1 MVQGEVFMKSIQV
14 TVRVFLLMLGLS
26 LLLSACG
33 QEQPPYIP
41 PTAQQN
47 FNQQFPNQPQ
57 FQHPQQFQG
66 QGGAQWN
73 GPFSGGQVQWQN
85 GGYVY
90 PQQYAHP
97 QQGGGFVQ
105 WNGPYSGGTVQW
117 QR

>member
-1 MVQGEVFMKSIQV
+1 MKSIQV
-14 TVRVFLLMLGLS
+14 TVRVFLLMLGMS

-33 QEQPPYIP
+33 QEQPPIIP
-41 PTAQQN
+41 PAQQPAYN
-47 FNQQFPNQPQ
+47 NQQYPNPQ
-57 FQHPQQFQG
+57 QQFQG

-73 GPFSGGQVQWQN
+73 GPYGGGQVQWQN

-90 PQQYAHP
+90 PQNYGYP
-97 QQGGGFVQ
+97 QQGGGYVQ

>member
-1 MVQGEVFMKSIQV
+1 MVQGEVVMKSIQV
-14 TVRVFLLMLGLS
+14 TVRVFLLMLGMS

-41 PTAQQN
+41 PAPQPN
-47 FNQQFPNQPQ
+47 YNNQQFQNPQ
-57 FQHPQQFQG
+57 HFQG

-73 GPFSGGQVQWQN
+73 GPYGGGQVQWQN

-90 PQQYAHP
+90 PQQYAFP